1 MSEPAYQEVQL
12 TGKQLV
18 FWFMTALAVLVAT
31 FLLGVSVGRGVR
43 ANNADTVV
51 DLPDAPPTGVSGSP
65 TPSPTDLTF
74 HDMLTTPKSAT
85 PSPTPDAPPAAG
97 APATKAGKPDPAPP
111 KPAATPT
118 PAPKSSPATSPV
130 PGAWTLQV
138 GGYKSKENADKQM
151 ALLKS
156 KGYPAFVMTNT
167 AGLYNVRVGQFAS
180 RAEAVAMQRKLES
193 EGTKSLI
200 TR

>member
-51 DLPDAPPTGVSGSP
+51 DLP
-65 TPSPTDLTF
+65 
-74 HDMLTTPKSAT
+74 
-85 PSPTPDAPPAAG
+85 G

-138 GGYKSKENADKQM
+138 GGYKSKEN
-151 ALLKS
+151 
-156 KGYPAFVMTNT
+156 
-167 AGLYNVRVGQFAS
+167 
-180 RAEAVAMQRKLES
+180 
-193 EGTKSLI
+193 
-200 TR
+200 